1 MVSRR
6 DVERAL
12 EAVGDFD
19 EPDVS
24 REQYLTPPPLA
35 SHLCHLAWISGDLH
49 DRVVVD
55 LGTGTGTLALATR
68 FYDPATIVGIDVD
81 GDALAIART
90 NERRLF
96 DRPSIQWVLGDATS
110 APLAV
115 HDATVLANPPFGAQ
129 ASNRHADRRFLD
141 TASTLG
147 AVSYTIHNAGSAS
160 FVESFVDDADG
171 QLTHAF
177 ESEIPVD
184 RRFAFH
190 TESSVTLPVEVFRI
204 EWR

>member
-12 EAVGDFD
+12 EAVDDF
-19 EPDVS
+19 EAPDVS
-24 REQYLTPPPLA
+24 HEQYLTPPPLA
-35 SHLCHLAWISGDLH
+35 AHLCHLAWMSGDLE

-55 LGTGTGTLALATR
+55 LGTGTGTLALGAR
-68 FYDPATIVGIDVD
+68 FYDPTTVVGIDVD

-96 DRPSIQWVLGDATS
+96 DRPSIQWILGDATS

-129 ASNRHADRRFLD
+129 ASNRHADRAFLD
-141 TASTLG
+141 TASNLG
-147 AVSYTIHNAGSAS
+147 AVSYTVHNAGSAS

-171 QLTHAF
+171 HLTHAF
-177 ESEIPVD
+177 ESEIRVD

-190 TESSVTLPVEVFRI
+190 TESSVTLAVEVFRV
-204 EWR
+204 EWH